1 MATRPCQLDRIRIQT
16 ARMLEI
22 YALLRREIEGRDG
35 LPVAAE
41 TRARLAK
48 AIDTIAANMEQI
60 QAYFAQHRE
69 ELAAPTPGSPADL
82 DEILEAVLKWH
93 LANEEGE

>member
-1 MATRPCQLDRIRIQT
+1 MAAKPCQLDRLKIQT

-22 YALLRREIEGRDG
+22 YALLQREIEGTGG
-35 LPVAAE
+35 LPLAPE
-41 TRARLAK
+41 TRARLTQ
-48 AIDTIAANMEQI
+48 AIDTIAANMQQI
-60 QAYFAQHRE
+60 QEYFARHGE
-69 ELAAPTPGSPADL
+69 EPAPADPGSPADL